1 MVSLR
6 ETILCFAQAC
16 MREAHDCNPSGY
28 HGPLCAAKLRILLAQ
43 PSGDDHALCAC
54 MISQRVAKI
63 ADFKSKQYAFKI
75 CDFSKQEIIAAH
87 RKQSRAVK
95 IEDFN
100 SPCMLLFSNQIFAAL
115 WFECVKP

>member
-28 HGPLCAAKLRILLAQ
+28 HGP

-54 MISQRVAKI
+54 MISQRLAKI
-63 ADFKSKQYAFKI
+63 ADFKKEQYAFKI
-75 CDFSKQEIIAAH
+75 CDFSKLSCA
-87 RKQSRAVK
+87 
-95 IEDFN
+95 
-100 SPCMLLFSNQIFAAL
+100 
-115 WFECVKP
+115 